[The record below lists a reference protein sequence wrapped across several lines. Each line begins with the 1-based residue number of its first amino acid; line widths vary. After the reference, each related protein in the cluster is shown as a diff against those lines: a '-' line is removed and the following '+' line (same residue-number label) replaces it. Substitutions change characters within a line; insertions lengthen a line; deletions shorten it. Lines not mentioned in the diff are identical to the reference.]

1 MSTATQTLQPARP
14 AVATACLGAVVVA
27 SILEVTANN
36 GWPLPLPSAWSLL
49 TVLIGARFGGV
60 AGGMWSGAVMLA
72 YATHTSGFTTGH
84 TSASM
89 LWGQGSERIV
99 AFGLAALVLV
109 ALVQNQQLLR
119 VAGLGA
125 RLIHPSRRYGWG
137 MSGHEKFADASTT
150 ADLER
155 VIAVLCAVSRR
166 SANELND
173 HLAVILRHCELQ
185 REDSMGADSHAS
197 HAAIAAAA
205 ERCCA
210 ATATLLAYAADGG
223 NHERRFCGGYW
234 KFLR

>member
-1 MSTATQTLQPARP
+1 VSTATQTLQPARP

-27 SILEVTANN
+27 SVFEVTANN

-72 YATHTSGFTTGH
+72 YAMHTSGFTTGH
-84 TSASM
+84 TTANM
-89 LWGQGSERIV
+89 LWGQGSERIL

-109 ALVQNQQLLR
+109 ALVHNQQLLS

-125 RLIHPSRRYGWG
+125 RLLHPSRRYPWG
-137 MSGHEKFADASTT
+137 MSGQEKFVDATAT

-166 SANELND
+166 SATDLNAQ
-173 HLAVILRHCELQ
+173 LAVILGDCELP
-185 REDSMGADSHAS
+185 REESTAADWRAS

-205 ERCCA
+205 ERCYA
-210 ATATLLAYAADGG
+210 ATATLLACAADCSG
-223 NHERRFCGGYW
+223 NDR
-234 KFLR
+234 KL